1 MNSEFDKCGA
11 CDTNSE
17 ACFFNFMHCYKDGL
31 RIEGL
36 PFISICSNISC
47 CKDDIYCSKDT
58 AVCLNRWRDICFRTQ
73 YYYET
78 DTTYYPSDCEITGW
92 KDRRWLKLRE
102 VPRKPYYYSGNDMIA
117 LLDDAM
123 LFVEVHG
130 TDLENLALDQS
141 YDMVMDDLRHAGYN
155 ISIRQFKKILNT
167 YFPVYFLSKFGKPYG
182 V

>member
-1 MNSEFDKCGA
+1 
-11 CDTNSE
+11 
-17 ACFFNFMHCYKDGL
+17 
-31 RIEGL
+31 
-36 PFISICSNISC
+36 
-47 CKDDIYCSKDT
+47 
-58 AVCLNRWRDICFRTQ
+58 
-73 YYYET
+73 
-78 DTTYYPSDCEITGW
+78 
-92 KDRRWLKLRE
+92 
-102 VPRKPYYYSGNDMIA
+102 MIA